1 MTDEQPDHPAKFSR
15 PILDEIRRLLRAEA
29 LRLVELEQA
38 ETRRLQVLDPFAG
51 IGRIHELLNEH
62 DTTGVELEL
71 EWARQHP
78 RTHAGDA
85 TNLPASWT
93 GLFDAVATSPVYP
106 NRMTDTY
113 DGKGKCRSCAGTGKS
128 PMAMPGQAGVVPCAK
143 CEGTGVD
150 QSKRYTYRIYLG
162 RPLSH
167 GSSASMKWGPAYR
180 SLHLCALIE
189 MVRVVREDRLLIIN
203 MSNHFKTIG
212 PKANRR
218 QVEVEVVEWWLQ
230 KGLEL
235 GCRVE
240 AVLPVETQRM
250 GNGANRDDRA
260 DNEKII
266 VLRTPAERRLL

>member
-1 MTDEQPDHPAKFSR
+1 MGNQVTTAPLDHPAKFSA
-15 PILDEIRRLLRAEA
+15 PILAEIRRLLRQEA
-29 LRLVELEQA
+29 DRVGE
-38 ETRRLQVLDPFAG
+38 RRLQVLDPFAG
-51 IGRIHELLNEH
+51 IGRIHELLDEH
-62 DTTGVELEL
+62 DTTGVELEA
-71 EWARQHP
+71 EWASQHR
-78 RTHAGDA
+78 RTHRGDA
-85 TNLPASWT
+85 TNLPAGWS
-93 GLFDAVATSPVYP
+93 GIFDAVATSPVYP

-113 DGKGKCRSCAGTGKS
+113 DGKGKCRTCAG
-128 PMAMPGQAGVVPCAK
+128 AGVKDGAPCAK

-162 RPLSH
+162 RPLSA
-167 GSSASMKWGPAYR
+167 GSSASMKWSPEYR

-189 MVRVVREDRLLIIN
+189 MIRVTREDRLLIIN

-212 PKANRR
+212 PKANRK
-218 QVEVEVVEWWLQ
+218 QVEVEVVEWWLG

-266 VLRTPAERRLL
+266 VFRTPAERRLL

>member
-1 MTDEQPDHPAKFSR
+1 MADPPIDHPAKFSR
-15 PILDEIRRLLRAEA
+15 PILDELRRLLRAEA
-29 LRLVELEQA
+29 TRLRELGEVDG
-38 ETRRLQVLDPFAG
+38 RRLQVLDPFAG
-51 IGRIHELLNEH
+51 VGRIHELLDEH
-62 DTTGVELEL
+62 DTTGVDLEP
-71 EWARQHP
+71 EWATQHP
-78 RTHAGDA
+78 RTHCGDA
-85 TNLPASWT
+85 TRLPAGWT
-93 GLFDAVATSPVYP
+93 GFFDAVATSPVYP

-113 DGKGKCRSCAGTGKS
+113 DGKGKCRTCAGSAEKDGE
-128 PMAMPGQAGVVPCAK
+128 PCPK
-143 CEGTGVD
+143 CNGTGID

-162 RPLSH
+162 REPSP
-167 GSSASMKWGPAYR
+167 GSACTMKWGPEYR

-189 MVRVVREDRLLIIN
+189 MIRVVREDRLVIIN

-235 GCRVE
+235 GCRVD

-260 DNEKII
+260 ESEKLI
-266 VLRTPAERRLL
+266 VFRTPAERRLL